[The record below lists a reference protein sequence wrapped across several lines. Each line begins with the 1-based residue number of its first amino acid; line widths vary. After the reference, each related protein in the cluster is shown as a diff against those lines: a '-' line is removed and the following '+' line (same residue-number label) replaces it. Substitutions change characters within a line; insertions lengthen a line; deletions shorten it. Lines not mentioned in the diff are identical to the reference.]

1 MGALPKGYY
10 RTDLVADPH
19 RDIWIKS
26 CERLDHGTS
35 TRIMKSSPA
44 SRIPG
49 EFSNFMKCGEN
60 KTRLINL
67 ICKVISTDYKK
78 ALEML
83 KWKEI
88 YFSKEDGCF
97 LFNDNGFHSG
107 TYLKSN
113 QEEGDSKI
121 ILHYLDALKEPEA
134 TVVLCSPSGGIY
146 IYIMV
151 LAVSLISSS
160 QDWVFIDYGNG
171 KNHKAIKLSNVNMET
186 DFKQAL
192 VGFHPFTGN
201 DCVSSFFTKGKTAS
215 WKRMVKDEKYI

>member
-1 MGALPKGYY
+1 
-10 RTDLVADPH
+10 
-19 RDIWIKS
+19 
-26 CERLDHGTS
+26 
-35 TRIMKSSPA
+35 
-44 SRIPG
+44 
-49 EFSNFMKCGEN
+49 MKCGEN

-113 QEEGDSKI
+113 QEEGDSKL

-146 IYIMV
+146 IY
-151 LAVSLISSS
+151 
-160 QDWVFIDYGNG
+160 NG
-171 KNHKAIKLSNVNMET
+171 ACSIA
-186 DFKQAL
+186 DFFKSRL
-192 VGFHPFTGN
+192 GIYRL
-201 DCVSSFFTKGKTAS
+201 
-215 WKRMVKDEKYI
+215 WKWKKS